1 MNPSYTDVMGNHH
14 VRAAPD
20 ARIACLVPSITELLC
35 DLGLVDQLVART
47 GFCIHPREFLRE
59 VPKVG
64 GTKDVDLAYLKALA
78 PTHVVVNIDENTR
91 ETAEALSAFVPHV
104 IVTHPLGP
112 EDNFGLYKLLGGIF
126 GRETEAAELCARLAT
141 VMGSIAS
148 LEGRR
153 LRRVLYLI
161 WRDPWMTVSRDT
173 YISRT
178 LARFHWLTEPA
189 DSAAR
194 YPVINLPEAAKGVD
208 EILLSSEPY
217 PFRAK
222 HVEEL
227 RATCPGVPVRII
239 DGEMTSWYGSRAIEG
254 LRYLARFT
262 RGEAVYEPEAPLD
275 LVAGTGSADTSP
287 TGHGG
292 VVYVRGEPVV
302 LSPRR
307 RGPAGGPGGMR
318 P

>member
-1 MNPSYTDVMGNHH
+1 MNPSYTDVMGNRHE
-14 VRAAPD
+14 RAAPD
-20 ARIACLVPSITELLC
+20 ARIACLVPSLTELLC
-35 DLGLVDQLVART
+35 DLGLVGQLVART
-47 GFCIHPREFLRE
+47 GFCIHPRELVRE

-64 GTKDVDLAYLKALA
+64 GTKDVDLAQLEALA

-91 ETAEALSAFVPHV
+91 ETAEALRAFVPHV

-112 EDNFGLYKLLGGIF
+112 EDNFELYRLLGGIF
-126 GRETEAAELCARLAT
+126 GRETEAATLCARLAA
-141 VMGSIAS
+141 VMGSIAG

-178 LARFHWLTEPA
+178 LARFHWFTEPA
-189 DSAAR
+189 TTDAR
-194 YPVINLPEAAKGVD
+194 YPVINLPEAAASVD

-222 HVEEL
+222 HVEEI
-227 RATCPGVPVRII
+227 RALCPGVPVRIM

-254 LRYLARFT
+254 LQYLSRFT
-262 RGEAVYEPEAPLD
+262 RGEAVYEREPPLD
-275 LVAGTGSADTSP
+275 LVAGSASPDTP
-287 TGHGG
+287 RPGHGG

-307 RGPAGGPGGMR
+307 RGSAGGPGGMR